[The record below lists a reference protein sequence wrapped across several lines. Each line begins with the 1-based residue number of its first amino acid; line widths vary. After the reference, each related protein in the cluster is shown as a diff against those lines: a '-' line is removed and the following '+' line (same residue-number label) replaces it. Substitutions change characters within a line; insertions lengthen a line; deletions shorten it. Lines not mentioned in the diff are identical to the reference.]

1 LQLPQATAPET
12 AFANMIKLQFLF
24 GILLGWSATCSAAP
38 ATSKQIDYVI
48 VGGGPAGYVV
58 AEKLSQNP
66 KVNVLLLEAGF
77 DASTD
82 PMITS
87 KC

>member
-1 LQLPQATAPET
+1 MAKAH
-12 AFANMIKLQFLF
+12 FLF
-24 GILLGWSATCSAAP
+24 GVLLSWSAICHAAP
-38 ATSKQIDYVI
+38 ATDKRIDYVI

-87 KC
+87 KCQSDSV